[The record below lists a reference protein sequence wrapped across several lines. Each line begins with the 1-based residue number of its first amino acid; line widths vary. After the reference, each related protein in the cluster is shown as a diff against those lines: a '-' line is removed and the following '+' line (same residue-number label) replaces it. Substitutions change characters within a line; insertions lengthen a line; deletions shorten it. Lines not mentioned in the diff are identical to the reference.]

1 MNYKAH
7 KRLVEQVKTIQLV
20 DDEFTHVG
28 EYIYTKAYSKY
39 PVCSLWEYTKL
50 LKLPHAKAV
59 LANPILIQE
68 LKSLVQDL
76 RGVQWY
82 DSSL

>member
-28 EYIYTKAYSKY
+28 EYIYINNHTS
-39 PVCSLWEYTKL
+39 V
-50 LKLPHAKAV
+50 
-59 LANPILIQE
+59 
-68 LKSLVQDL
+68 
-76 RGVQWY
+76 
-82 DSSL
+82 